1 MSSLPPPP
9 PPAWHPDPT
18 GRHQYRYW
26 DGTAWTHHVSD
37 NGVAATDPV
46 NAPGGPATAGGIATR
61 ALDSLDDGLTVGN
74 EGDPAKIQQQLHGT
88 SKWRSANVGDAAF
101 EGSGSILDEPILV
114 VNQKAKLIELSNQFS
129 VFNQHGQRV
138 GAVNE
143 TGQSTLKK
151 AVRLLTSYDQYLTHR
166 YEVLDASGAVVLR
179 LTRPAKLVK
188 SSIIVSNSADQAI
201 GTIRQDNVFGKIH
214 FSLEAANGVV
224 GSIRAEN
231 WRAWNFRIEDHSG
244 REVARIT
251 KTFEGFLKNSF
262 TTADNYVVQIHERLA
277 DPLRSLVVAAA
288 VSIDTALKQ
297 DQRGL
302 N

>member
-1 MSSLPPPP
+1 MTNPPP

-26 DGTAWTHHVSD
+26 DGSAWTDHVSD
-37 NGVAATDPV
+37 NGGTAVDPV
-46 NAPGGPATAGGIATR
+46 RATGLD
-61 ALDSLDDGLTVGN
+61 ALDAALVVGN
-74 EGDPAKIQQQLHGT
+74 TGDASTVHQQLHGNST
-88 SKWRSANVGDAAF
+88 WRSAHVEAAAF

-114 VNQKAKLIELSNQFS
+114 VNQKAKLIELNNQFS
-129 VFNQHGQRV
+129 VFNQHGQRI

-166 YEVLDASGAVVLR
+166 FDVVDANGAVVLR
-179 LTRPAKLVK
+179 LTRPAKIIK
-188 SSIIVSNSADQAI
+188 SSVVVSDGADRAI

-214 FSLEAANGVV
+214 FSLEGPQGAL

-231 WRAWNFRIEDHSG
+231 WRAWNFRIEDTSG
-244 REVARIT
+244 REIARIT
-251 KTFEGFLKNSF
+251 KTFEGFLKNAF
-262 TTADNYVVQIHERLA
+262 TTADNYVVQIHERL
-277 DPLRSLVVAAA
+277 PEPMRSLVVAAA